1 MSNIE
6 LIEESPMSLVEVKE
20 RLAEIKK
27 RDKELDARALKVE
40 EYVHK
45 FANEKKT
52 KDLVDKLKK
61 LDVSRLKDRNIK
73 KIVDIMPNGHPFDTR
88 PGHLKTPIAQ
98 ALGKEHFVLLEL
110 VPKKGIFLQPLEE
123 VYIGEGKR
131 DKIHHI
137 YGKIEFNSLTETAKN
152 ELNYVIGDLVK
163 KDEAKF
169 VED

>member
-52 KDLVDKLKK
+52 KDLADKLKK

-73 KIVDIMPNGHPFDTR
+73 KIVDIMPQDSDS
-88 PGHLKTPIAQ
+88 LKSLFTGDNLTLKQ
-98 ALGKEHFVLLEL
+98 ED
-110 VPKKGIFLQPLEE
+110 LQ
-123 VYIGEGKR
+123 
-131 DKIHHI
+131 KII
-137 YGKIEFNSLTETAKN
+137 S
-152 ELNYVIGDLVK
+152 VIHDN
-163 KDEAKF
+163 
-169 VED
+169 

>member
-6 LIEESPMSLVEVKE
+6 MIEESPLSLVEVKE

-52 KDLVDKLKK
+52 KDLADKLKK

-73 KIVDIMPNGHPFDTR
+73 KIVDIMPQDSDS
-88 PGHLKTPIAQ
+88 LKSLFTGDNLTLKQ
-98 ALGKEHFVLLEL
+98 ED
-110 VPKKGIFLQPLEE
+110 LQ
-123 VYIGEGKR
+123 
-131 DKIHHI
+131 KII
-137 YGKIEFNSLTETAKN
+137 S
-152 ELNYVIGDLVK
+152 VIHDN
-163 KDEAKF
+163 
-169 VED
+169 